1 MDTLRTVFDYP
12 YILIVALVLSFP
24 CFVLIAQTIFP
35 NPEQD
40 AEDDLWVLPA
50 VLVGQAPLTIIGMK
64 IILFLAVCGAFTVMF
79 YKTGAWILSWF

>member
-1 MDTLRTVFDYP
+1 MDALRTVVDYP

-40 AEDDLWVLPA
+40 AQDDLWVVPA
-50 VLVGQAPLTIIGMK
+50 VLLGQTPLTIIGMK
-64 IILFLAVCGAFTVMF
+64 IFAFLVVCGAFTVMF
-79 YKTGAWILSWF
+79 YKIGAWLVSWF